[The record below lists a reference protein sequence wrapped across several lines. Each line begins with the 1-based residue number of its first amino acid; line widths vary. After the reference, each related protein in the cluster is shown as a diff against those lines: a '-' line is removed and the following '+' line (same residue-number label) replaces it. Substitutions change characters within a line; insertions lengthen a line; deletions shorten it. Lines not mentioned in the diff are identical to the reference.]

1 MADPLLLAELRDAW
15 LLWFSFSRLNNLIE
29 MFWAPPFLAGHA
41 DSSELSSFSDLSS
54 ITGDTIFVVLCL
66 LSRELDPGSLEP

>member
-1 MADPLLLAELRDAW
+1 ME
-15 LLWFSFSRLNNLIE
+15 N
-29 MFWAPPFLAGHA
+29 A

-66 LSRELDPGSLEP
+66 LSRELDPGSLEPLSARVMVIFPSVPKSVLEAKADF